1 MTSCG
6 DAVCGE
12 SDAPLTVRRWRL
24 ADWLASE
31 AAWASLLARSE
42 ADALFLSWDWLTLW
56 WDCFAGALSAAPEIL
71 AFYRGGD
78 LVGVAPFY
86 RRRVVRARIVPAIS
100 LQFMG
105 VSWRDPRPMLSEY
118 LDIVAIAAET
128 DAVRHACARALLEER
143 AWSESVIGFTAA
155 GRQWCDVFSRAAQGE
170 RHYVRDV
177 DRLISYQADLSG
189 GFAGYVRSLGQST
202 RRSVWNL
209 RRRLARQGNVSF
221 ELLAAEDIDGGFSDL
236 NRLHRLRWQQPAFG
250 GAKVEFHTRLA
261 RRLAGRGEL
270 VLSRLRVGG
279 EVVSVLYDIRK
290 GARQYNISMGFNPSF
305 GDRLS
310 LGLIHLGYSM
320 EAAAENRVST
330 YDFLAGFGQRTD
342 YKSHLSQARRTLS
355 CVQVLRGHLLP
366 SLYRWHDHLSRRPV
380 EVSAS
385 PTAASPH

>member
-6 DAVCGE
+6 DAVGGE
-12 SDAPLTVRRWRL
+12 TDAPLTVRRWAI
-24 ADWLASE
+24 ADWLGSE
-31 AAWASLLARSE
+31 AAWAQLLARSE

-86 RRRVVRARIVPAIS
+86 RRRVVRARVVPAIS
-100 LQFMG
+100 LQLIG
-105 VSWRDPRPMLSEY
+105 VSWRDPGPMLSEY
-118 LDIVAIAAET
+118 LDIVAITAEA

-155 GRQWCDVFSRAAQGE
+155 GMQWCDVFTRAAEGE
-170 RHYVRDV
+170 RHYVRDL
-177 DRLISYQADLSG
+177 DRLVSYQADLSG
-189 GFAGYVRSLGQST
+189 GFEGYLRSLGQST

-221 ELLAAEDIDGGFSDL
+221 ELLASGDIDGGFSDL
-236 NRLHRLRWQQPAFG
+236 NRLHRLRWQQPAFA

-261 RRLAGRGEL
+261 HRLAGRGEL
-270 VLSRLRVGG
+270 ALSRLRVGG

-290 GARQYNISMGFNPSF
+290 GTRQYNISMGFDPSF

-310 LGLIHLGYSM
+310 LGLMHLGYSM
-320 EAAAENRVST
+320 EAAAGDGVST
-330 YDFLAGFGQRTD
+330 YDFLAGSGQRTD
-342 YKSHLSQARRTLS
+342 YKRHLSQARRNVS

-366 SLYRWHDHLSRRPV
+366 SLYRWHDHRSRRPADV
-380 EVSAS
+380 AAS
-385 PTAASPH
+385 PTATSAH